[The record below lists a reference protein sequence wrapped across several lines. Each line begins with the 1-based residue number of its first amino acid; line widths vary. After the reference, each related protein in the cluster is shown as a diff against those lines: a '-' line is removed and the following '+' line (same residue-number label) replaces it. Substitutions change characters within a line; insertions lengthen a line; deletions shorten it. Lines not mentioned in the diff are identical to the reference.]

1 MATLIKIISD
11 GSSVEYDKGAFD
23 DWCVYLTRKNEPRF
37 APKDI
42 LYFIELDKLGNKYGH
57 KRIYNDFL
65 KIYED
70 TNSII
75 NNEILNKI
83 TEIAKAYDAD
93 RFNIDTWF
101 TVIYAGM
108 VAEEN
113 KEFAILKKRVKRLG
127 MHQLLIER
135 EKPDYAA
142 SYSKG
147 KKWRELDII
156 MSGFGF

>member
-1 MATLIKIISD
+1 
-11 GSSVEYDKGAFD
+11 
-23 DWCVYLTRKNEPRF
+23 
-37 APKDI
+37 
-42 LYFIELDKLGNKYGH
+42 
-57 KRIYNDFL
+57 
-65 KIYED
+65 
-70 TNSII
+70 
-75 NNEILNKI
+75 
-83 TEIAKAYDAD
+83 
-93 RFNIDTWF
+93 
-101 TVIYAGM
+101 M